1 MCCLLG
7 PYLGVV
13 MRLPWSALGCPSLCP
28 VLLKKRS
35 LELNQQAQLYKCLG
49 MHLWQMSHLG
59 DIAAFPSARVCNQ
72 PLGLESSPGE
82 SLYTQFHWNSCHHL
96 SPCSSFTVQA
106 DDRHHPFHSPL
117 GSPSSAPLNT
127 LLTRLP
133 KKPLSSLESLPDH
146 QPWKPVEFP

>member
-1 MCCLLG
+1 MSMSQGTCIRCALEC
-7 PYLGVV
+7 VV
-13 MRLPWSALGCPSLCP
+13 SLDH
-28 VLLKKRS
+28 KKRS

-59 DIAAFPSARVCNQ
+59 DTAAFPSARVCNQ

-127 LLTRLP
+127 LLTRMP